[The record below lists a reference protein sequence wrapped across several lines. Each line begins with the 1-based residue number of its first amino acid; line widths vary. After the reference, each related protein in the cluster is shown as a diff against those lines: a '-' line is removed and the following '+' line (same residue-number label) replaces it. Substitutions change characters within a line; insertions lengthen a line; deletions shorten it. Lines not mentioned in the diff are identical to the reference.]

1 MKTYDLRAFLRIN
14 RFLGKKV
21 NNQSKI
27 GLFLLQSNLLFDLEQ
42 RYRENLVELKTY
54 NYVKYAF
61 FGGNFILLIICFLKI
76 WHHFVKFFHNVNLSL
91 LLKFLISFFSG
102 KSIFSCRI
110 GDIFKI
116 VTFRFNYSR
125 YPLKK
130 QPPAENFDT
139 SNVKQIISKIFPI

>member
-42 RYRENLVELKTY
+42 RYRELKTY

-76 WHHFVKFFHNVNLSL
+76 
-91 LLKFLISFFSG
+91 
-102 KSIFSCRI
+102 
-110 GDIFKI
+110 
-116 VTFRFNYSR
+116 
-125 YPLKK
+125 
-130 QPPAENFDT
+130 
-139 SNVKQIISKIFPI
+139 